1 MSGIAT
7 MRANEGSDA
16 HDPDPP
22 SVDAGHEPSDGTA
35 ASASVT
41 SDRRSAETKATTSST
56 SRTIAQ
62 VDAAAPRGA
71 RAAGRVV
78 RFDAG
83 IAFGRHRAVRAAPC
97 EWTKRSDARRQ
108 VAASAA
114 AELKRAYSRTV
125 RRAHNQPRLS
135 LFGAKRERER
145 EHAAYLYRR
154 ASGHRRQGVPA
165 RVPGA
170 TSTPA
175 PRAGLLLRPILTWP
189 NDCGSLAGAITSR
202 EGRRGRS
209 ERAALD
215 ASALVIARGVAMT
228 SRARPPRGRTRFPP
242 PPPPS
247 SGRNPR
253 LELTRASSP
262 PTRAARRARD
272 RDPRRLEVH
281 GRERGPGQ
289 G

>member
-35 ASASVT
+35 ASAAVT

-145 EHAAYLYRR
+145 ERESMQRISTAVRQAIVAR
-154 ASGHRRQGVPA
+154 ASLPVSQVRRRPQRPA
-165 RVPGA
+165 RVC
-170 TSTPA
+170 S
-175 PRAGLLLRPILTWP
+175 
-189 NDCGSLAGAITSR
+189 CGPSSR
-202 EGRRGRS
+202 GPTIAVRSRGRSRRGR
-209 ERAALD
+209 AA
-215 ASALVIARGVAMT
+215 VVG
-228 SRARPPRGRTRFPP
+228 PRG
-242 PPPPS
+242 
-247 SGRNPR
+247 PR
-253 LELTRASSP
+253 STH
-262 PTRAARRARD
+262 RRS
-272 RDPRRLEVH
+272 
-281 GRERGPGQ
+281 
-289 G
+289 

>member
-1 MSGIAT
+1 MRCEKRRRERGCGVEKGIGLSGERT
-7 MRANEGSDA
+7 TNR
-16 HDPDPP
+16 
-22 SVDAGHEPSDGTA
+22 
-35 ASASVT
+35 ASASL
-41 SDRRSAETKATTSST
+41 E
-56 SRTIAQ
+56 Q
-62 VDAAAPRGA
+62 
-71 RAAGRVV
+71 
-78 RFDAG
+78 
-83 IAFGRHRAVRAAPC
+83 
-97 EWTKRSDARRQ
+97 
-108 VAASAA
+108 
-114 AELKRAYSRTV
+114 
-125 RRAHNQPRLS
+125 
-135 LFGAKRERER
+135 RERER

-189 NDCGSLAGAITSR
+189 NDCGSLVGGDHVAGGPPRSVR
-202 EGRRGRS
+202 EGRARRIGARDRAWSRDDVARAPTPRS
-209 ERAALD
+209 HPL
-215 ASALVIARGVAMT
+215 
-228 SRARPPRGRTRFPP
+228 PRP

-247 SGRNPR
+247 TGRNPR

>member
-1 MSGIAT
+1 MRCEKRRRERGCGVEKGIGLSGERT
-7 MRANEGSDA
+7 TNR
-16 HDPDPP
+16 
-22 SVDAGHEPSDGTA
+22 
-35 ASASVT
+35 ASASL
-41 SDRRSAETKATTSST
+41 E
-56 SRTIAQ
+56 Q
-62 VDAAAPRGA
+62 
-71 RAAGRVV
+71 
-78 RFDAG
+78 
-83 IAFGRHRAVRAAPC
+83 
-97 EWTKRSDARRQ
+97 
-108 VAASAA
+108 
-114 AELKRAYSRTV
+114 
-125 RRAHNQPRLS
+125 
-135 LFGAKRERER
+135 RERER
-145 EHAAYLYRR
+145 ESMQRISTAVRQAIVAR
-154 ASGHRRQGVPA
+154 ASLPVSQVRCRPQRPA
-165 RVPGA
+165 RVC
-170 TSTPA
+170 S
-175 PRAGLLLRPILTWP
+175 
-189 NDCGSLAGAITSR
+189 CGPSSRGPTIPVRSLGAITSR

-228 SRARPPRGRTRFPP
+228 SRARPPRGRTRSPP